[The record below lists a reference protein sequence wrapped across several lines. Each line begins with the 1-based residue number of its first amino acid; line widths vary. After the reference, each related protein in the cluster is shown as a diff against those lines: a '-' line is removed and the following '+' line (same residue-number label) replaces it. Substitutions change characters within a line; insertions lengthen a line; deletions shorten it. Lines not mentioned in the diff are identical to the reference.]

1 MARPPENSD
10 ATPVTLDVSRGRAAG
25 FYELI
30 RADVIAGNLVA
41 GERLSEA
48 ALSRKYGVSRSPVR
62 EALASLERAGLVE
75 RVGLVARVRE
85 RTESEV
91 LDIYQVRVYLEGAI
105 ASDAAQRRHP
115 MDVHRLDAA
124 IQAADG
130 VDTDDLKALVAVNR
144 LFHDALA
151 VASHNETLRDLQNR
165 LTAQVATIRTTP
177 STTLGFP
184 GRWQEAHEEHV
195 LIARAVAAND
205 ADTARAVAERHM
217 ARSRDIRIQLFAKKD
232 SDNNTSA

>member
-1 MARPPENSD
+1 MTQPPENSD
-10 ATPVTLDVSRGRAAG
+10 PQPLALDVSRGRAAG

-62 EALASLERAGLVE
+62 EALASLERDGLIE
-75 RVGLVARVRE
+75 RIGLVARVRD
-85 RTESEV
+85 RTQSEI

-124 IQAADG
+124 VQTAID
-130 VDTDDLKALVAVNR
+130 VDTDDPKALVAVNR

-151 VASHNETLRDLQNR
+151 AASHNATLSDLQDR

-177 STTLGFP
+177 ATTLIFP
-184 GRWQEAHEEHV
+184 GRWQEAHEEHE
-195 LIARAVAAND
+195 LIARAVAAKD

-217 ARSRDIRIQLFAKKD
+217 ARSRDIRLHLFDARI
-232 SDNNTSA
+232 